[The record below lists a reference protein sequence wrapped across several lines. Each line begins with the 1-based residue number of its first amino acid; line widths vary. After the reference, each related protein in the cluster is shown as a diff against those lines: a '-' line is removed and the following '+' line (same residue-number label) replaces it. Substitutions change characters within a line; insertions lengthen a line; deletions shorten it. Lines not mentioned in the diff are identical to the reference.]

1 MSRECCFTPTP
12 GRHDALPLPPSLLHS
27 LESPSSRTPT
37 RVRACGGKTQPR
49 AHHPRLGLFGIDE
62 PRSRSSGP
70 TGLRVISSQSGYLAA
85 HLLDPEPFFFARPT
99 AKGTYGARMQ
109 LSFSLSPLDKNN
121 TSDSMTR
128 RYRIP
133 RIGLLPYSSGPLVG
147 YLAISPTRLTATCS
161 PLGQLGRAVRQR

>member
-1 MSRECCFTPTP
+1 MPCHSRPVSFTPWNP
-12 GRHDALPLPPSLLHS
+12 HPHAHQPAC
-27 LESPSSRTPT
+27 
-37 RVRACGGKTQPR
+37 VRAAEKPN
-49 AHHPRLGLFGIDE
+49 L
-62 PRSRSSGP
+62 GP
-70 TGLRVISSQSGYLAA
+70 TIRAWASSELMSPVADLQG
-85 HLLDPEPFFFARPT
+85 PRGFV
-99 AKGTYGARMQ
+99 
-109 LSFSLSPLDKNN
+109 PLDKNN